1 MLAKLPIITENCQF
15 FKTNFFLISFLIY
28 IFYNIFHFISLF
40 FLLTWFLFFKF
51 IFKTYIYFQSS
62 YFIYHS
68 GDVTLL
74 PYYQQIGELLR
85 HSVSPSVSF
94 MRLLRTFIKKWKSG
108 IIYFNKY
115 SEMLFHELLG
125 LLPREKKSN
134 ALLMSENK
142 KKKKK
147 SKTLDVKFYEE
158 KNSFIQPQRVDVING
173 VFKSIFQTQFIELII
188 SLNTLIQR

>member
-1 MLAKLPIITENCQF
+1 
-15 FKTNFFLISFLIY
+15 
-28 IFYNIFHFISLF
+28 
-40 FLLTWFLFFKF
+40 
-51 IFKTYIYFQSS
+51 
-62 YFIYHS
+62 
-68 GDVTLL
+68 
-74 PYYQQIGELLR
+74 
-85 HSVSPSVSF
+85 
-94 MRLLRTFIKKWKSG
+94 
-108 IIYFNKY
+108 
-115 SEMLFHELLG
+115 MLFHELLG